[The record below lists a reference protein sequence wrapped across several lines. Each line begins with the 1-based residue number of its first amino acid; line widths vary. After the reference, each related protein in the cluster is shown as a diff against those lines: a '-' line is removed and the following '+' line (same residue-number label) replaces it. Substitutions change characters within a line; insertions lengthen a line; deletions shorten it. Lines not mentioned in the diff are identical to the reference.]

1 MTNSI
6 FNEYWAQVR
15 RELELYPAERCSLTK
30 SDAIRLSKHPL
41 ETFDAVRAIQN
52 LSDSLHCDDWQK
64 NRGTNWQWNTDPK
77 HLTKSA
83 EVRLERLIVEGG
95 ESDWARQMATSSG
108 IQGSTKNR
116 RRSIDLVRR
125 LGDRRYAFIELK
137 VKSDNP
143 LHAAFELLSYGLA
156 YLHARRSNWQGEPGK
171 YDVMKA
177 DTIDLT
183 VLAPTDFYKYKPGRG
198 YPPVPLNVDWLLD
211 ELNKGLEKLA
221 SGTAH
226 MCVRFCAFDYDD
238 DALDKAEERAATE
251 ILNSVWN

>member
-15 RELELYPAERCSLTK
+15 HVLKLNPAERCSLTK
-30 SDAIRLSKHPL
+30 SDAIRLSNNLL
-41 ETFDAVRAIQN
+41 ETFDAVKTIQN
-52 LSDSLHCDDWQK
+52 LSASLYCDDWQQK
-64 NRGTNWQWNTDPK
+64 KGTNWQWNTDPK

-83 EVRLERLIVEGG
+83 EVKLERLIVKGG
-95 ESDWARQMATSSG
+95 ESEWARQMATSSG

-143 LHAAFELLSYGLA
+143 LHGIFELLSYGLA
-156 YLHARRSNWQGEPGK
+156 YLHARRNNWQVEAGK

-177 DTIDLT
+177 DTIELI

-198 YPPVPLNVDWLLD
+198 QPAVPLNLDWLID
-211 ELNKGLEKLA
+211 ELNKGLEKHT
-221 SGTAH
+221 SGTVQ
-226 MCVRFCAFDYDD
+226 MRLRFCTFEYDE
-238 DALDKAEERAATE
+238 AEPEELERAAAE
-251 ILNSVWN
+251 ILNAAWN